1 MATIVNKG
9 AICVF
14 HAIIL
19 KIYFK
24 KKLPLNIFSFC
35 LADDNATAKQLVS
48 SAGASK
54 AIPAVESSSA
64 NAASSSTSV

>member
-1 MATIVNKG
+1 M
-9 AICVF
+9 CF
-14 HAIIL
+14 MQLFLRFIL
-19 KIYFK
+19 KKFA
-24 KKLPLNIFSFC
+24 LNIFSFC

-48 SAGASK
+48 SDGESK

>member
-1 MATIVNKG
+1 MKV

-14 HAIIL
+14 HAIIP
-19 KIYFK
+19 KIK
-24 KKLPLNIFSFC
+24 KKKKCVKHVFSFC

-48 SAGASK
+48 SDGESK
-54 AIPAVESSSA
+54 AIPAAEESSA